1 VRETQLRAFH
11 STTAEISPLFQKM
24 QQQLVTM
31 MSVSAL
37 APEDEQQD
45 TRSGGELGLDSKGT
59 LSPPRRLE
67 QAQRAEEHAEEA
79 DLASGNSPL
88 RRDEEMAEAFGG
100 EEKDVNMTQLEYEEE
115 DLYLSTAPVRKTTPR
130 KTPRQIL
137 KGLSPAQ
144 RGSASKTPGL
154 AAGLASPG
162 GVSRALLFEG
172 GVEKGVIVPGRL
184 QQGEKEAGKLEERG
198 EEAKKW
204 AVLPEGIEQ
213 GGNGGGKL
221 EGGGEK
227 GDKEEGVFVKPADRA
242 PSQAMAERI
251 VPETLAPVDE
261 EMEGEEKEGSLERNG
276 NDEGKE
282 ADQRANGGEKE
293 QGGGER
299 NGNLEMNKDDEGR
312 EQEQAEGAGQGG
324 ENDKAHGGRSGGDC
338 GEGCGEDKAAEVE
351 NERDEEIGQVEGG
364 GFLGG
369 AEGSKK
375 DEGGAFAGEE
385 TLLMEDDVIGTV
397 PATYAG
403 ETLLMEEPEM
413 GSLEGGLGTSKSAPL
428 AGIPEEG
435 EIQDEAAGEEDGV
448 GSKGDQEEFTQVDDE
463 GGSGEDERNPPEE
476 EADAGG
482 GTEEG
487 EEEPPSEE
495 KEVGTQTNEQ
505 AEGGSDAQ
513 PEQTPRKRSRGAALG
528 KDMENG
534 QRPESVQMSE
544 FPDETLKAGSELP
557 DGFQLAGRRVS
568 FGDPLRGGDLTP
580 QSGGRRE
587 SLLQKM
593 DLIMDVDF
601 TEAQGTE
608 KGVQP
613 SPNRQGSTQPNSNCQ
628 RATQPSPTTR
638 LSPPKSG
645 EGSGLMGGGFY
656 SSRKEAGRRS
666 GSVSFRTGFDL
677 NETAPAD
684 LPASAPPGP
693 RPTAGGASPTAVR
706 TLFRRKSSGLPGEM
720 EPDAKRFKGASVRDD
735 EVVQDSGSGR
745 ALDGTPLKSES
756 VGRKRGGSSE
766 EKDADEDPSKGDSG
780 EDNDDEPPSPPRL
793 GVRVPKDLVSSQRS
807 VSGKGFEGLPSPASI
822 SVGSRA
828 RIGRGSGPVER
839 NVVGTG
845 LANEHNHGVEQG
857 PLAGVDT
864 QATGNDLA
872 ADPEGASEQPDGA
885 ASGFRG
891 GEDQLGVLGPGSA
904 PLPSSLA
911 ALQCSEALTS
921 ANPSAT
927 FRTEGSPVEMTPAA
941 MPQPTRPPPAPK
953 ARTPRRVERTGQGRF
968 DPDAMAGLDEM
979 LDIMRPSGNGCE
991 SLQSDGRVG
1000 DSEFETED
1008 EDLMEDDGSDLEEG
1022 LEEEANG
1029 VPVGT
1034 EPLSDGRGLLRGGE
1048 VPVLANGM
1056 ADGSQSEHHQAGAG
1070 LDNGGFQHRSQ
1081 PSSHSPALSA

>member
-1 VRETQLRAFH
+1 LQ
-11 STTAEISPLFQKM
+11 
-24 QQQLVTM
+24 
-31 MSVSAL
+31 
-37 APEDEQQD
+37 
-45 TRSGGELGLDSKGT
+45 
-59 LSPPRRLE
+59 
-67 QAQRAEEHAEEA
+67 
-79 DLASGNSPL
+79 
-88 RRDEEMAEAFGG
+88 
-100 EEKDVNMTQLEYEEE
+100 EK
-115 DLYLSTAPVRKTTPR
+115 
-130 KTPRQIL
+130 
-137 KGLSPAQ
+137 
-144 RGSASKTPGL
+144 
-154 AAGLASPG
+154 
-162 GVSRALLFEG
+162 
-172 GVEKGVIVPGRL
+172 
-184 QQGEKEAGKLEERG
+184 
-198 EEAKKW
+198 
-204 AVLPEGIEQ
+204 IEQ
-213 GGNGGGKL
+213 GGNEGGKL
-221 EGGGEK
+221 EGGKER
-227 GDKEEGVFVKPADRA
+227 GDNEEGVFLKPADRA

-261 EMEGEEKEGSLERNG
+261 EMEGEENEGSLERKG
-276 NDEGKE
+276 NDEE
-282 ADQRANGGEKE
+282 NRLDQGANGEEKE
-293 QGGGER
+293 QAGGER
-299 NGNLEMNKDDEGR
+299 NGSLESNKDDDGK
-312 EQEQAEGAGQGG
+312 EQEQAEDAGQGG
-324 ENDKAHGGRSGGDC
+324 ESDKAHGDAYGEKSGED
-338 GEGCGEDKAAEVE
+338 CGEDKAAEVE
-351 NERDEEIGQVEGG
+351 NKKDEEIGQVEGG
-364 GFLGG
+364 GFLAG
-369 AEGSKK
+369 AEGSER

-397 PATYAG
+397 PATYVG

-413 GSLEGGLGTSKSAPL
+413 GSLEGGLGTGKSAPL

-435 EIQDEAAGEEDGV
+435 ELQDEAAARGEDDGV
-448 GSKGDQEEFTQVDDE
+448 GRKGDEEEFTQVDDE
-463 GGSGEDERNPPEE
+463 GGSGKDERKPPEE

-495 KEVGTQTNEQ
+495 KEAGTQRNEQ
-505 AEGGSDAQ
+505 DGGGSDAQ
-513 PEQTPRKRSRGAALG
+513 PEQTPSKRSRGAALG
-528 KDMENG
+528 KEMDNG
-534 QRPESVQMSE
+534 QRPESIQMSE

-557 DGFQLAGRRVS
+557 DGFQLAARRVS
-568 FGDPLRGGDLTP
+568 FGDPLRGGELTP

-613 SPNRQGSTQPNSNCQ
+613 SPNRQGTTQPNSNSQ
-628 RATQPSPTTR
+628 RVTPPSPTSMV
-638 LSPPKSG
+638 SPPKNG
-645 EGSGLMGGGFY
+645 EGSRLKGGGGY
-656 SSRKEAGRRS
+656 TGRKEAGRGRRS

-693 RPTAGGASPTAVR
+693 WPTAGGTSPTAVR
-706 TLFRRKSSGLPGEM
+706 TLFRRKSGGLPGEM
-720 EPDAKRFKGASVRDD
+720 EPDAKRFKGASGKDD
-735 EVVQDSGSGR
+735 EVVQDSGSDR
-745 ALDGTPLKSES
+745 AMDGTPLREGTKSES

-766 EKDADEDPSKGDSG
+766 EKDADEGPSKEDGE
-780 EDNDDEPPSPPRL
+780 EDNDDDPPSPPRL
-793 GVRVPKDLVSSQRS
+793 GVRGPKDLVSSQRS

-839 NVVGTG
+839 NAVGTG
-845 LANEHNHGVEQG
+845 LANEDNQVAEQG

-968 DPDAMAGLDEM
+968 DLDAMAGLDEM
-979 LDIMRPSGNGCE
+979 LDIMRPSGNVCE

-1048 VPVLANGM
+1048 VPVLANGV
-1056 ADGSQSEHHQAGAG
+1056 ADRSQSEHHQAGGG
-1070 LDNGGFQHRSQ
+1070 LDIGGFQHRSQ